1 MDVLTSLRP
10 YIKENFLASQG
21 IESIEDDGQLLETG
35 IVDSMGILQLV
46 TFLESQFGI
55 GVDDAEIVPK
65 NFESTTAIAA
75 FVARKLGDGRS

>member
-1 MDVLTSLRP
+1 MDVLSSLRQ
-10 YIKENFLASQG
+10 YIKESFLSSQG
-21 IESIEDDGQLLETG
+21 IESIDDDDQLLESG

-55 GVDDAEIVPK
+55 GVDDAEIVPR

-75 FVARKLGDGRS
+75 FVAGKRDDGRS